1 MDCAARFYHVCQ
13 KKTKWAIV
21 FLFASSGGGNDVVS
35 SSAVGPG
42 ATASTS
48 GGPSGSAGRGGG
60 TSLDEVASTMMNIQ
74 EQFFHAMEKEQA
86 QERERASQQRLLS
99 EQNQA
104 YLGQC
109 LNFNMKKQRFHL
121 ILNDIVL
128 GVH

>member
-1 MDCAARFYHVCQ
+1 M
-13 KKTKWAIV
+13 
-21 FLFASSGGGNDVVS
+21 FLFGSSGGGNDVVS

-109 LNFNMKKQRFHL
+109 LNFNMKNSVFTSFL
-121 ILNDIVL
+121 TILLYWVYIDAKK
-128 GVH
+128 